1 MGCCPS
7 FHGIDVLP
15 HTGTSEARASEAR
28 VSEARVT
35 DRSERIENDR
45 SESDRS
51 EIELSDPAPDFD
63 RMLEEAE
70 KKRPKRSPKFSLR
83 RQNRMVFE

>member
-15 HTGTSEARASEAR
+15 HTGTSEAR
-28 VSEARVT
+28 VSEARAS
-35 DRSERIENDR
+35 DRSENE

>member
-15 HTGTSEARASEAR
+15 HTGTSEAR
-28 VSEARVT
+28 VSEARA
-35 DRSERIENDR
+35 
-45 SESDRS
+45 SDRS
-51 EIELSDPAPDFD
+51 EDESESESERSGIELSDRAPISTGCW
-63 RMLEEAE
+63 RRRR
-70 KKRPKRSPKFSLR
+70 KRPKRSPKFSLR